1 MARQS
6 NPCLPEFLFFT
17 HSAPPD
23 TPGSGSSIQVP
34 DLHAGAPTKLG
45 HPQSSDKAGLCP
57 QETYK
62 GGGERS
68 PWRTTQGK
76 HADLVK
82 GQKVLLNVR
91 EEETALDHC
100 REGSQKR

>member
-1 MARQS
+1 MWQDKATPACQNS
-6 NPCLPEFLFFT
+6 SSLPILLLR
-17 HSAPPD
+17 

-34 DLHAGAPTKLG
+34 DLHAGVPTKLG